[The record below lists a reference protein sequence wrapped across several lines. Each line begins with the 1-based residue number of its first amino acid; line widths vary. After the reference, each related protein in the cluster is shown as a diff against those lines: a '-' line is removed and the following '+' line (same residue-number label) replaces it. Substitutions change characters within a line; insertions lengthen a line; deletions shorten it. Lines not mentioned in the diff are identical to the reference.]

1 MANTLLADNGVSSGS
16 AGIKYSADGTGVWA
30 LQTTTAGGAATT
42 AVTISTGQVVTLA
55 NALPMAS
62 GGTGVTTMPAFN
74 AYSTSGT
81 AMSNGVYV
89 KVTFDTEKFDTNNNF
104 ASSRFTPTVAG
115 YYQVNSNLVYI
126 TTSTVTQVVLALY
139 KNGAVETYTNFVAN
153 SSQGASI
160 NLSYVINMNG
170 STDYIEMYLYMAGAG
185 TLSAQGGQQTAFNG
199 AMIRSL

>member
-42 AVTISTGQVVTLA
+42 AVTISTAQVVTLA

-89 KVTFDTEKFDTNNNF
+89 KVTFDTEKFDTNSNF

-115 YYQVNSNLVYI
+115 YYQVNSSLVY
-126 TTSTVTQVVLALY
+126 TTTGTVTQVVLALY

-170 STDYIEMYLYMAGAG
+170 STDYVEMYCYLAG
-185 TLSAQGGQQTAFNG
+185 TGTLAVQGGQQTAFNG

>member
-1 MANTLLADNGVSSGS
+1 MANTLIADNGVSSGS

-42 AVTISTGQVVTLA
+42 ALSISAAQVVTLT

-62 GGTGVTTMPAFN
+62 GGTGVTTMPAFS
-74 AYSTSGT
+74 AYSSSGT

-89 KVTFDTEKFDTNNNF
+89 KVTFDTEKFDTNSNF

-115 YYQVNSNLVYI
+115 YYQVNSNLVYT

-139 KNGAVETYTNFVAN
+139 KNGTVDTYTNFVAN

-160 NLSYVINMNG
+160 NLSYVISMNG
-170 STDYIEMYLYMAGAG
+170 SSDYIEMYLYMSGAG
-185 TLSAQGGQQTAFNG
+185 TLAAQGGQQTAFNG